1 MSSASG
7 PRLPE
12 QAAPDE
18 KQRMPKAWAT
28 FLSDGTTSL
37 KDYDLNDLGWSKHFA
52 RQFDPAEGTQ
62 PARLLEVMRDHVIG
76 LGTDGQV
83 SLVTPDSTG
92 LYAVGDW
99 VLHDGSRVTRRLERT
114 TEIARRAAGPQAAR
128 QLIAA
133 NVDTLAIVTSCND
146 DFNIAR
152 LERYLAMATQ
162 AGCLPL
168 VVLTKADQSDDP
180 ASYAKT
186 AARLSPLLTAITL
199 NAKDPEDADR
209 LGAWCGAGQTLALVG
224 SSGVGKTTLQNR
236 LTGITALTQ
245 DIREDDAKGRHTTTA
260 RALRPTRAGGWL
272 IDTPGM
278 RELALSDAAEGIDAV
293 FADVTDLIPYCR
305 FNDCAHESEPGCAV
319 QAAIAEGTLDPGRLE
334 RWQKLSREDQYN
346 SETVAEARARF
357 RKLGKLYKGG
367 KARSKAKR
375 GDGLQD

>member
-1 MSSASG
+1 MTEY
-7 PRLPE
+7 L
-12 QAAPDE
+12 
-18 KQRMPKAWAT
+18 
-28 FLSDGTTSL
+28 
-37 KDYDLNDLGWSKHFA
+37 LNDLGWSDHFA
-52 RQFDPAEGTQ
+52 RQCDPEDSDT

-76 LGTDGQV
+76 LTETGQV

-99 VLHDGSRVTRRLERT
+99 VLHDGTKVSKRLDRQ

-146 DFNIAR
+146 DFNVAR

-180 ASYAKT
+180 ESYAKA

-199 NAKDPEDADR
+199 NAKDTEDADR
-209 LGAWCGAGQTLALVG
+209 LAPWCGAGQTLALVG
-224 SSGVGKTTLQNR
+224 SSGVGKTTLQNH

-278 RELALSDAAEGIDAV
+278 RELALSDAAEGIEAV
-293 FADVTDLIPYCR
+293 FADVTDLIPQCR

-319 QAAIAEGTLDPGRLE
+319 QAAIADGTLDPGRLE
-334 RWQKLSREDQYN
+334 RWKKLMREDQFN
-346 SETVAEARARF
+346 SESVAEARARF
-357 RKLGKLYKGG
+357 RKLGKMYKGG
-367 KARSKAKR
+367 KARAKAKR
-375 GDGLQD
+375 GDGLPD